1 MKMRRIVA
9 AILLVF
15 MAVSSVSCTI
25 PFLGDIFESDS
36 GDSLNLSSG
45 YTIAY
50 SRASESDVRMEA
62 MIKNEFAK
70 FGGKVDSNSNK
81 LKSFD
86 KEIILGGMDSKE
98 ETKALVKSLK
108 ADTNDMLGA
117 YVVRAIGKKV
127 FVYASCPEA
136 EKLAV
141 NALFSYVSD
150 GKLIVPKDL
159 DITVYFNLYEYKN
172 NGELLQVSDGL
183 SGITEPAFI
192 KIDGMPIQLQYGVY
206 EYILS
211 ASPTDAFPTEDE
223 IEVTLYSDEMSY
235 AVSYVENSVVVTF
248 TSKDGTKTQD
258 YKFTYGF
265 DDEYV
270 VATVIVNKDGAKG
283 ALSMI
288 ADDGDER
295 TADFFYSVVAPQY
308 SAFKITIAM
317 ATRDIATLQSAGA
330 SWAKDENGN
339 YIYTIGK
346 NPYTSTI
353 EGSPFRD
360 HSQYET
366 ADKFWQ
372 QILSSDQFEMISHS
386 HSHSDWP
393 VNDDIQYAENG
404 TVKYPAGSVL
414 KEIEASAQI
423 LEELFGQTS
432 PFIARPGGNFWADT
446 PGVDHSPLRNY
457 FYALVDSNP
466 TFVGMRTSNGG
477 PPLPGSS
484 QTKLN
489 SPKMFAS
496 SYDGGAWED
505 YLRMN
510 IGCLL
515 VKGNQTAFNADGTG
529 YAYPSGGNTADV
541 LAAGIGAWEN
551 YINLAI
557 ENGKWASIAFHD
569 VFDEDTARFIGDGYP
584 VADAQVLALMAY
596 VQPLVDS
603 GDLWVGTFS
612 EIAEYYFQ
620 WSTAEVSAKAYG
632 DDRVEITLTDG
643 EEDSRMDSALTI
655 KVNVP
660 GNWTKAE
667 LDTNGEKTIL
677 DVRVDENGS
686 CFVYANIVPDAEG
699 VSVLTPV
706 K

>member
-1 MKMRRIVA
+1 MKMRRVVA
-9 AILLVF
+9 TILLVF
-15 MAVSSVSCTI
+15 MSMSSVSCTI
-25 PFLGDIFESDS
+25 PFLGDIFGSDN
-36 GDSLNLSSG
+36 GDSLNLTNG

-211 ASPTDAFPTEDE
+211 ASPTDAFPREDE

-235 AVSYVENSVVVTF
+235 AVSYVENSIVVTF
-248 TSKDGTKTQD
+248 TNKDGTKTQD

-265 DDEYV
+265 DEEYV
-270 VATVIVNKDGAKG
+270 VSTVIVNKNGAKG
-283 ALSMI
+283 VLSLVS
-288 ADDGDER
+288 DDGDPA
-295 TADFFYSVVAPQY
+295 TATFFAEELAPNY
-308 SAFKITIAM
+308 SAFKVSIALYTQRV
-317 ATRDIATLQSAGA
+317 AELIKSADG
-330 SWAKDENGN
+330 STWIMDENGN
-339 YIYTIGK
+339 YKYNIRQV
-346 NPYTSTI
+346 NV
-353 EGSPFRD
+353 D
-360 HSQYET
+360 
-366 ADKFWQ
+366 FWND
-372 QILSSDQFEMISHS
+372 ILSCDQIELISHTHT
-386 HSHSDWP
+386 HSNCGTSDE
-393 VNDDIQYAENG
+393 QNG
-404 TVKYPAGSVL
+404 GYPAGNIT
-414 KEIEASAQI
+414 KEVRASAQI
-423 LEELFGQTS
+423 LRELFGQES
-432 PFIARPGGNFWADT
+432 PFIARAGGSFWPDNAEFR
-446 PGVDHSPLRNY
+446 SY
-457 FYALVDSNP
+457 FYDLVSSDSS
-466 TFVGMRTSNGG
+466 FVGMRTTNGD
-477 PPLPGSS
+477 PPLPGASS
-484 QTKLN
+484 TKLN
-489 SPKMFAS
+489 SHERFANEK
-496 SYDGGAWED
+496 DRLEIAA
-505 YLRMN
+505 
-510 IGCLL
+510 IL
-515 VKGNQTAFNADGTG
+515 VKGNRAAFNADG
-529 YAYPSGGNTADV
+529 SGFAFPNGGKTTDV
-541 LAAGIGAWEN
+541 LAAGIGAWTN
-551 YINLAI
+551 YVDLAI
-557 ENGKWASIAFHD
+557 ENGQWASLAFHD
-569 VFDEDTARFIGDGYP
+569 VYDATGSKEMTDGYS
-584 VADAQVLALMAY
+584 VDKSQVIALMEY
-596 VQPLVDS
+596 IQPLVDS

-612 EIAEYYFQ
+612 EVAEYYFQ

-632 DDRVEITLTDG
+632 DDRVEITLTDR
-643 EEDSRMDSALTI
+643 EEDPRMDSALTV

-660 GNWTKAE
+660 GNWSKAE
-667 LDTNGEKTIL
+667 LDTNGEKTVL
-677 DVRVDENGS
+677 DVHVDEDGT
-686 CFVYANIVPDAEG
+686 CFVYANIVPDQG
-699 VSVLTPV
+699 VSVLTPA

>member
-15 MAVSSVSCTI
+15 MTISSVSCTI
-25 PFLGDIFESDS
+25 PFLGDILETDS

-62 MIKNEFAK
+62 MLKSEFAK

-150 GKLIVPKDL
+150 GQLIVPKDL

-172 NGELLQVSDGL
+172 TGEFYQVSAGL
-183 SGITEPAFI
+183 SGILEPAFV
-192 KIDGMPIQLQYGVY
+192 KIEGMPIQLQSGIYK
-206 EYILS
+206 YILS
-211 ASPTDAFPTEDE
+211 ASPTSAFPSEDE
-223 IEVTLYSDEMSY
+223 IEVVLYSDDMSY
-235 AVSYVENSVVVTF
+235 AISYDDEGVVVTIN
-248 TSKDGTKTQD
+248 SKDGAKSQD
-258 YKFTYGF
+258 YKFVYNF
-265 DDEYV
+265 NDEYV

-295 TADFFYSVVAPQY
+295 TADFLYNVIAPNY
-308 SAFKITIAM
+308 SAFKISIAM
-317 ATRDIATLQSAGA
+317 ATRDMATLQSAGET
-330 SWAKDENGN
+330 WAKDENGN
-339 YIYTIGK
+339 YIYEVSK
-346 NPYTSTI
+346 NTYNSLI
-353 EGSPFRD
+353 EGSIFQD
-360 HSQYET
+360 KSKYET
-366 ADKFWQ
+366 MADFWSE
-372 QILSSDQFEMISHS
+372 ILSCDQFEMISHS

-393 VNDDIQYAENG
+393 VNDDIQYTSSG
-404 TVKYPAGSVL
+404 LVKYPAGSVI

-423 LEELFGQTS
+423 LEDLFGQTS

-466 TFVGMRTSNGG
+466 TYVGMRSSNGG
-477 PPLPGSS
+477 PPLLGSS
-484 QTKLN
+484 NTKLN
-489 SPKMFAS
+489 NPEMFAS

-505 YLRMN
+505 YLRLN

-515 VKGNQTAFNADGTG
+515 LKGNQAAFNADGTD
-529 YAYPSGGNTADV
+529 YAYPTGGKTADV
-541 LAAGIGAWEN
+541 IAAGISAWEN
-551 YINLAI
+551 YINLAM
-557 ENGKWASIAFHD
+557 ENGQWASVAFHD
-569 VFDEDTARFIGDGYP
+569 MFDEDTAKYIADGYP
-584 VADAQVLALMAY
+584 VADAQVIALMEY
-596 VQPLVDS
+596 IQPLVDS

-632 DDRVEITLTDG
+632 NDRVEITLTDK
-643 EEDSRMDSALTI
+643 EEDPRMDSALTVKI
-655 KVNVP
+655 NVP
-660 GNWTKAE
+660 ASWTAAE
-667 LDTNGEKTIL
+667 LDVNGEKTVL
-677 DVRVDENGS
+677 EVSVDEDGN
-686 CFVYANIVPDAEG
+686 CFVYANIVPDQG

>member
-15 MAVSSVSCTI
+15 MTMSSVSCTI
-25 PFLGDIFESDS
+25 PFLGDIFGSDS
-36 GDSLNLSSG
+36 GDSLNLSKG

-98 ETKALVKSLK
+98 ETKALVKSFK
-108 ADTNDMLGA
+108 AETNDMLGA

-141 NALFSYVSD
+141 DALFSYVSD
-150 GKLIVPKDL
+150 GKLLVPKDL

-172 NGELLQVSDGL
+172 NGNLLVVSNGL
-183 SGITEPAFI
+183 SDVTEPAFI

-206 EYILS
+206 EYIMS
-211 ASPTDAFPTEDE
+211 ASPTDAFPREDE
-223 IEVTLYSDEMSY
+223 IEVLLFSDDMSY

-265 DDEYV
+265 DEEYV
-270 VATVIVNKDGAKG
+270 VSTVIVNKNGAKG
-283 ALSMI
+283 VLSMI
-288 ADDGDER
+288 SDDGDER
-295 TADFFYSVVAPQY
+295 TATFFREEIAPNY
-308 SAFKITIAM
+308 SAFKISIAIY
-317 ATRDIATLQSAGA
+317 TNKIAGLSMSADGSA
-330 SWAKDENGN
+330 WLMDEDGNYLYSNVIESKVEFWQNILTCDQIELISHTHTHSGCGTTDEQNGN
-339 YIYTIGK
+339 Y
-346 NPYTSTI
+346 
-353 EGSPFRD
+353 
-360 HSQYET
+360 
-366 ADKFWQ
+366 
-372 QILSSDQFEMISHS
+372 
-386 HSHSDWP
+386 
-393 VNDDIQYAENG
+393 
-404 TVKYPAGSVL
+404 PAGNVI
-414 KEIEASAQI
+414 KELRASAQI
-423 LEELFGQTS
+423 LKEFFGQDS
-432 PFIARPGGNFWADT
+432 PFIARAGGAFWPNNEAF
-446 PGVDHSPLRNY
+446 REY
-457 FYALVDSNP
+457 FYNLVASDPS
-466 TFVGMRTSNGG
+466 FVGMRTSNGD
-477 PPLPGSS
+477 PPLPGASS
-484 QTKLN
+484 TKLN
-489 SPKMFAS
+489 SHERFANEK
-496 SYDGGAWED
+496 DRLEIAA
-505 YLRMN
+505 
-510 IGCLL
+510 IL
-515 VKGNQTAFNADGTG
+515 VKGNRTAFNADGTDF
-529 YAYPSGGNTADV
+529 AFPNGGKTSDV

-557 ENGKWASIAFHD
+557 ENGQWASIAFHN
-569 VFDEDTARFIGDGYP
+569 VFDETNVTSMVDGYS
-584 VADAQVLALMAY
+584 VADAQVIALMEY
-596 VQPLVDS
+596 IQPLVDS

-612 EIAEYYFQ
+612 EVAEYYFQ

-632 DDRVEITLTDG
+632 DDRVEITLTDR
-643 EEDSRMDSALTI
+643 EEDSRMDSALTV

-677 DVRVDENGS
+677 EVQVDDNGCS
-686 CFVYANIVPDAEG
+686 FVYANIVPDAEG